1 MLKDSKIYI
10 AGHTGLLGSA
20 LVKKLESDDYE
31 NIILRRHSELDLTDQ
46 NDTNNFFK
54 EERPEYVFLAAGLTG
69 GIVANDRYPATFLH
83 TNIAIQDNVF
93 QAANNYSVKHI
104 VFYGSSCIY
113 PKNCPKPMKE
123 EYLQTGKI
131 EETSDAY
138 AIAKTTGIIAC
149 KSYNRQFGTNRFIAL
164 VPNSMYGPNDNFD
177 IENSHVLSALIR
189 KFHTAN
195 IEQKEKIILWGTGNP
210 RREFIFSEDV
220 ADASI
225 FIMNNID
232 RNNIDRKTTKFQNMH
247 YNVGTGVDYSI
258 KELAN
263 IISQIVGYKGKI
275 EWNETRPD
283 GSPMKLL
290 DSSKFLDLGWRPSIN
305 IEDGIRMTY
314 DWYVKNYAD

>member
-20 LVKKLESDDYE
+20 LVKKLESDDYK
-31 NIILRRHSELDLTDQ
+31 NIILRRHSELDLTNQ

-104 VFYGSSCIY
+104 IFYGSSCIY
-113 PKNCPKPMKE
+113 PKNCPQPMKE
-123 EYLQTGKI
+123 EYLHTGKI

-138 AIAKTTGIIAC
+138 AIAKTAGIIAC

-189 KFHTAN
+189 KFHNAN
-195 IEQKEKIILWGTGNP
+195 IEQKEKITLWGTGNP

-232 RNNIDRKTTKFQNMH
+232 RKTIKFQNMH

-263 IISQIVGYKGKI
+263 IISKIVGYKRKI
-275 EWNETRPD
+275 EWDKTRPD

-290 DSSKFLDLGWRPSIN
+290 DSSKFLDLGWRPSVN

-314 DWYVKNYAD
+314 DWYVKCRL